1 MRPHYPHICEKC
13 VETLL
18 PSPLRV
24 LSYSSYLGLTHGVVS
39 YGILS
44 SFNYIGYISEGV
56 GIPPP

>member
-1 MRPHYPHICEKC
+1 MRPHYPHKFEKC
-13 VETLL
+13 VET
-18 PSPLRV
+18 PPPPLRV